1 MSRLASPFHS
11 GVSLGVYPRLHSATI
26 MLLRSITKT
35 VSMQEPVSKV
45 FSFLADPA
53 NWPKWAIVN
62 VLSIAPGDGDWWDM
76 QTPMGPAK
84 LRLREDEQC
93 GTLDHDFNA
102 PDAQWTVPARVVANG
117 SGTLFMIT
125 FFQPPPFSDAFFD
138 EQVALV
144 DQELAKLKELM
155 EAP

>member
-1 MSRLASPFHS
+1 M
-11 GVSLGVYPRLHSATI
+11 I
-26 MLLRSITKT
+26 LRSITKT
-35 VSMQEPVSKV
+35 ISIDAPVSQV
-45 FSFLADPA
+45 FSFLANAA
-53 NWPKWAIVN
+53 NWPRWAIVN
-62 VLSIAPGDGDWWDM
+62 VLSVEPGEDDWWQM

-84 LRLREDEQC
+84 LRIRPDEHF

-117 SGTLFMIT
+117 SGALFMIT

-155 EAP
+155 ETR